1 MYPVKEYVKLML
13 VSLLSSVTIT
23 AFNELFQQLA
33 LLHEI
38 CLQTIWQMS
47 RTNCTWAV
55 LFKKRKHSLPP
66 PKKSR
71 LERKAELCL
80 KIVRV
85 LQCSGSCSSL
95 STIPVARAASSK
107 WLNKW
112 RWTLLHCCSCGCS
125 SVSFSWW
132 LCFREEHRM
141 QGPKRKDST
150 SVCLLL
156 PSLCPP

>member
-55 LFKKRKHSLPP
+55 LFKKKENIPP
-66 PKKSR
+66 PKK
-71 LERKAELCL
+71 
-80 KIVRV
+80 
-85 LQCSGSCSSL
+85 
-95 STIPVARAASSK
+95 
-107 WLNKW
+107 
-112 RWTLLHCCSCGCS
+112 
-125 SVSFSWW
+125 
-132 LCFREEHRM
+132 
-141 QGPKRKDST
+141 
-150 SVCLLL
+150 
-156 PSLCPP
+156 